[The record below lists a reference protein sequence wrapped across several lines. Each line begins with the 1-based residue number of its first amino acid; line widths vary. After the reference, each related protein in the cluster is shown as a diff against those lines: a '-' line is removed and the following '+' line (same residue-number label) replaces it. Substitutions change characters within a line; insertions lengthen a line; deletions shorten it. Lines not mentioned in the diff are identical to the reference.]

1 MILTNKGR
9 NLQAKAQTGIQ
20 LNFTRIGI
28 GDGYLGTSSIVDL
41 NALKHEIKSLDIT
54 KIKTL
59 SDGKALLGT
68 ILSNQDIIEGFYFR
82 EIGVFAQDPD
92 LGEILYCYGNSG
104 DNAEYIPAGG
114 GPDVVEKSIDI
125 ITIVGNAPNVTA
137 KIDESLIFITPEEAQ
152 EMADQAE
159 SRAKE
164 YADQQLASFEVP
176 VKSVNNKTGDVIL
189 SAADVGAE
197 TPTGAQQ
204 KAEAAAGAA
213 LAAAKQYTDQ
223 EVAEISQALD
233 AHKAAA
239 APHSGHETPAGA
251 QAKANTAEANAKAYT
266 DAHEQK
272 AAPHSGHETPAG
284 AQAKADAAL
293 NSAKQYTDQEVGEVA
308 QALTTHLADDN
319 PHGLVLPANSKNNN
333 AAVADFPNGIS
344 HMYANQAGLGF
355 PVQYA
360 HIITFRNGN
369 TGYQLACSTTA
380 SSEIY
385 MRSSSGGVFG
395 TWKQIPSYDDPRF
408 SDSRKCNNT
417 FDDAATAR
425 NNLGGRKITSGTAAP
440 SGGSNGDIYFQR

>member
-1 MILTNKGR
+1 MGAFGGLILTNKGR

-223 EVAEISQALD
+223 EIAEVSQELD
-233 AHKAAA
+233 AHKADIVQTDEVNSSEKYPSSAVTYV
-239 APHSGHETPAGA
+239 HGQRISKIENDLKGFSVVLKNYIL
-251 QAKANTAEANAKAYT
+251 AKSTTYELSEY
-266 DAHEQK
+266 
-272 AAPHSGHETPAG
+272 SS
-284 AQAKADAAL
+284 
-293 NSAKQYTDQEVGEVA
+293 SAIF
-308 QALTTHLADDN
+308 L
-319 PHGLVLPANSKNNN
+319 
-333 AAVADFPNGIS
+333 
-344 HMYANQAGLGF
+344 
-355 PVQYA
+355 
-360 HIITFRNGN
+360 IITHQDGVHSSLRSAHLVFCAIPGYNGSVVTLAPSSYIEVKYENDKILITN
-369 TGYQLACSTTA
+369 TYSTA
-380 SSEIY
+380 SCYLNIIKL
-385 MRSSSGGVFG
+385 F
-395 TWKQIPSYDDPRF
+395 
-408 SDSRKCNNT
+408 
-417 FDDAATAR
+417 
-425 NNLGGRKITSGTAAP
+425 
-440 SGGSNGDIYFQR
+440 